1 MEFHRFIRLAGM
13 KGVDILI
20 VPGDEPARG
29 AANMHTELSMFRA
42 VENGCS
48 MLRTTLEGLTMGADF
63 QGRILSQLD
72 FYKTLKNRTI
82 ITELPVKGV
91 KTIYSRAGD
100 WFAWLCVILLVFFIA
115 SASFNIDLKDIGHR
129 YI

>member
-1 MEFHRFIRLAGM
+1 MEFHRFIRQAG
-13 KGVDILI
+13 KNGVDILI

-29 AANMHTELSMFRA
+29 AANMHTEISMFRA

-48 MLRTTLEGLTMGADF
+48 MLRTTLEGLTMGADY

-72 FYKTLKNRTI
+72 FYKTLNNRTI

-91 KTIYSRAGD
+91 KTIYSQAGD

-115 SASFNIDLKDIGHR
+115 SASFNINRKDIGHR
-129 YI
+129 NI